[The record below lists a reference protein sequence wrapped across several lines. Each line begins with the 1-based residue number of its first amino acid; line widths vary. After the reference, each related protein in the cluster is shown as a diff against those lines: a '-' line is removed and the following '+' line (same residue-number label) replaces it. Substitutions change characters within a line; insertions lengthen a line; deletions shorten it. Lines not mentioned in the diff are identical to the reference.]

1 MVGPLQHPVEGERWR
16 SCKWILKHKR
26 MDLLCTVGF
35 IFIWR
40 YWHNNRPNRYSTH
53 SNQSRMF
60 GGRTGELPRPDLVG
74 QTDIKYLMFKED
86 LETLARE
93 RRESERF

>member
-1 MVGPLQHPVEGERWR
+1 
-16 SCKWILKHKR
+16 
-26 MDLLCTVGF
+26 
-35 IFIWR
+35 
-40 YWHNNRPNRYSTH
+40 
-53 SNQSRMF
+53 MF